1 MCGFFACNFRVESA
15 LISKISKRLESRGP
29 DDIICRTNDYCTYIF
44 ARLSVLDTSSASM
57 QPTNQNNLEHGS
69 VSLFNGEIYNFRE
82 LASDFKL
89 VLEKINS
96 DTKVLESL
104 LSDRS
109 LDELIPHLN
118 GMFAIC
124 NIENCFKKVSFG
136 RDLFG
141 QKPLYFWLD
150 GNKWAISSDL
160 LALVDLSSANISNN
174 FL

>member
-1 MCGFFACNFRVESA
+1 MCGFFACNFRLDSA
-15 LISKISKRLESRGP
+15 LVSKISKRLESRGP
-29 DDIICRTNDYCTYIF
+29 DDITCRTNDYCTYIF

-109 LDELIPHLN
+109 LDALMPHLN

-141 QKPLYFWLD
+141 QKPLYFWLE

-160 LALVDLSSANISNN
+160 LALVDL
-174 FL
+174 